1 MLLTQLI
8 PTLGYDISTATTNT
22 SSVVQFSSNPQVN
35 EGYVH
40 DILSDD
46 NLADGVKEA
55 FIKDY
60 LGKQASPEIQPVSL
74 KSSLGAST
82 AGDDPSI
89 HKAEIPKHKNLLEML
104 SLHSWID
111 NLLVRAADWFVL
123 SKARTNHHLAS

>member
-1 MLLTQLI
+1 MLLTLLI
-8 PTLGYDISTATTNT
+8 LTLGYDISTATTNT

-74 KSSLGAST
+74 KSGLGAS
-82 AGDDPSI
+82 
-89 HKAEIPKHKNLLEML
+89 
-104 SLHSWID
+104 
-111 NLLVRAADWFVL
+111 AA
-123 SKARTNHHLAS
+123 RR